1 MQEERNLHDGH
12 RDRMREKLLKNP
24 DSLSDHELLEILLYQ
39 FIPRKNTNEIAHN
52 VLQYFGSMENLIKAD
67 AKEILAIPGIGKN
80 TASGITLFSAICKRY
95 ANKPAE
101 NKKAKFSFDAYR
113 SGVVSYFSG
122 KTEEEFVFILLND
135 KNKEICR
142 TSFDDRRE
150 SEVYVDLSVVA
161 KILAINKP
169 TGVIIAHNHPS
180 GIALPSANDDVS
192 TVKINALCSI
202 HGATLLDHIIVSK
215 NDSFSYFVS
224 GRMEF
229 LKKQCNIDRY
239 ISGLKETDLWK
250 E

>member
-101 NKKAKFSFDAYR
+101 NKKAKF
-113 SGVVSYFSG
+113 
-122 KTEEEFVFILLND
+122 
-135 KNKEICR
+135 
-142 TSFDDRRE
+142 
-150 SEVYVDLSVVA
+150 
-161 KILAINKP
+161 
-169 TGVIIAHNHPS
+169 
-180 GIALPSANDDVS
+180 
-192 TVKINALCSI
+192 
-202 HGATLLDHIIVSK
+202 
-215 NDSFSYFVS
+215 
-224 GRMEF
+224 
-229 LKKQCNIDRY
+229 
-239 ISGLKETDLWK
+239 
-250 E
+250 

>member
-12 RDRMREKLLKNP
+12 RDRMREKLLKSP

-180 GIALPSANDDVS
+180 GNLEPSSADVMTTS
-192 TVKINALCSI
+192 RLIKAGELLGINV
-202 HGATLLDHIIVSK
+202 LDHIIFSE
-215 NDSFSYFVS
+215 NSFYSL
-224 GRMEF
+224 REHDEM
-229 LKKQCNIDRY
+229 N
-239 ISGLKETDLWK
+239 
-250 E
+250 